1 MLRLNLTYT
10 VSSGVG
16 EVFVMAQDAVEARR
30 AYIRSVRDSFHEREK
45 GTYEAHTVGGSRTI
59 RPREHSETAED
70 IETAGSGSLLKARL
84 LLSAFLFA
92 AFVFC
97 DRTGEKFLTLTTEE
111 ICEKLAQN
119 YDYTN
124 LEKYVMMAS
133 DAVHKEVR
141 R

>member
-1 MLRLNLTYT
+1 MLRENLTYT

-30 AYIRSVRDSFHEREK
+30 AYIRSVRDSFQE
-45 GTYEAHTVGGSRTI
+45 GGQGNCGSRTA
-59 RPREHSETAED
+59 RLRAPDGTAED

-97 DRTGEKFLTLTTEE
+97 DRTGEKLLTLTTEE

-133 DAVHKEVR
+133 DAVHKEVEDEPSGVK
-141 R
+141 